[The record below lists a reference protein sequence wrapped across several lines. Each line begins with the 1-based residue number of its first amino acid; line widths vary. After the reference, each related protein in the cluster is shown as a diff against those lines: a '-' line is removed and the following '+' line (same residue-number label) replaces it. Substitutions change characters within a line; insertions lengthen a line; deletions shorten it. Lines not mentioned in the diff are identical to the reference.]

1 MKSIQESDKN
11 LNLPF
16 FARQVVEGFIT
27 GLHKSP
33 YHGFSVEFAE
43 HRLYNS
49 GESTRHI
56 DWKLFGRTDK
66 LFVKKYEEETNLRC
80 QMILDISSSMY
91 YPNFK
96 QASLEKPNKLL
107 FSIYATAVLME
118 LLKRQRDSVGLSMF
132 AEEVEVHTTCRTTLR
147 HQNLIYHEL
156 EKVLE
161 LNAKERLKKTF
172 TVDALHQI
180 AENIHKRSLVMLFSD
195 MLDNSDKNL
204 EELFSALQHL
214 KYNKH
219 EVILFHISE
228 PITELN
234 LDFGNKPIRFIDSET
249 NEEVKLNPIE
259 VKEEFS
265 TASKAHFDK
274 LKLKCLQ
281 YKIDLLEVD
290 INDGFD
296 KILTSYLLKRQKMF

>member
-1 MKSIQESDKN
+1 MKFVKETDKN

-16 FARQVVEGFIT
+16 FANQVVEGFIT

-43 HRLYNS
+43 HRLYNT

-80 QMILDISSSMY
+80 QMIIDISSSMH
-91 YPNFK
+91 YPNF
-96 QASLEKPNKLL
+96 ENPCIENPNKLL
-107 FSIYATAVLME
+107 FSVYATAVLMN
-118 LLKRQRDSVGLSMF
+118 LLKRQRDAVGLSMF
-132 AEEVEVHTTCRTTLR
+132 DEKVDVHTPCRTTLR
-147 HQNLIYHEL
+147 HHNLIYHEL
-156 EKVLE
+156 EKALE
-161 LNAKERLKKTF
+161 TNTIENPKKTF
-172 TVDALHQI
+172 SIDALHQI

-195 MLDNSDKNL
+195 MLDNSDKSL

-219 EVILFHISE
+219 EIILFYVSE

-234 LDFGNKPIRFIDSET
+234 LDFENKPIRFVDAET
-249 NEEVKLNPIE
+249 NEEVKLNPVE
-259 VKEEFS
+259 VRNEFS
-265 TASKAHFDK
+265 NVSKKHLEK
-274 LKLKCLQ
+274 IKLKCLQ
-281 YKIDLLEVD
+281 YKIDLVEVD
-290 INDGFD
+290 INEGFD

>member
-1 MKSIQESDKN
+1 MKFTQESDKH

-56 DWKLFGRTDK
+56 DWKLFARTEK

-80 QMILDISSSMY
+80 QMVLDISSSMY
-91 YPNFK
+91 YPNFED
-96 QASLEKPNKLL
+96 ASLEKPNKLL

-118 LLKRQRDSVGLSMF
+118 LLKRQRDAAGLSMF
-132 AEEVEVHTTCRTTLR
+132 AEKVEVHTPCRTTLR

-156 EKVLE
+156 EKALQS
-161 LNAKERLKKTF
+161 NTKESQKKTF
-172 TVDALHQI
+172 SVDALHQI
-180 AENIHKRSLVMLFSD
+180 AENIHKRSLVILFSD

-234 LDFGNKPIRFIDSET
+234 LDFDNKPIRFIDAET
-249 NEEVKLNPIE
+249 NEEVKLNPVE
-259 VKEEFS
+259 VKNEFS
-265 TASKAHFDK
+265 AASKAHFEK

-281 YKIDLLEVD
+281 YKIDLVEVN

-296 KILTSYLLKRQKMF
+296 KILTSYLLKMQKMF

>member
-1 MKSIQESDKN
+1 MKFVKETDKN

-16 FARQVVEGFIT
+16 FANQVVEGFIT

-43 HRLYNS
+43 HRLYNT

-80 QMILDISSSMY
+80 QMIIDISSSMH
-91 YPNFK
+91 YPNF
-96 QASLEKPNKLL
+96 ENPCIENPNKLL
-107 FSIYATAVLME
+107 FSVYATAVLMN
-118 LLKRQRDSVGLSMF
+118 LLKRQRDAVGLSMF
-132 AEEVEVHTTCRTTLR
+132 SEKVDVHTPCRTTLR
-147 HQNLIYHEL
+147 HHNLIYHEL
-156 EKVLE
+156 EKALE
-161 LNAKERLKKTF
+161 TNTIENPKKTF
-172 TVDALHQI
+172 SIDALHQI

-195 MLDNSDKNL
+195 MLDNSDKSL

-219 EVILFHISE
+219 EVILFHVSE

-234 LDFGNKPIRFIDSET
+234 LDFENKPIRFVDAET
-249 NEEVKLNPIE
+249 NEEVKLNPVE
-259 VKEEFS
+259 VRNEFS
-265 TASKAHFDK
+265 NVSKKHLEK
-274 LKLKCLQ
+274 IKLKCLQ
-281 YKIDLLEVD
+281 YKIDLVEVD
-290 INDGFD
+290 INEGFD

>member
-1 MKSIQESDKN
+1 MKFIQESDKH

-16 FARQVVEGFIT
+16 FARQAVEGFIT

-56 DWKLFGRTDK
+56 DWKLFARTEK

-80 QMILDISSSMY
+80 QMVLDISSSMY
-91 YPNFK
+91 YPNFED
-96 QASLEKPNKLL
+96 ASLEKPNKLL

-118 LLKRQRDSVGLSMF
+118 LLKRQRDAAGLSMF
-132 AEEVEVHTTCRTTLR
+132 AEKVEVHTPCRTTLR

-156 EKVLE
+156 EKALQS
-161 LNAKERLKKTF
+161 NTKESQKKTF
-172 TVDALHQI
+172 SVDALHQI
-180 AENIHKRSLVMLFSD
+180 AENIHKRSLVILFSD

-234 LDFGNKPIRFIDSET
+234 LDFDNKPIRFIDAET
-249 NEEVKLNPIE
+249 NEEVKLNPVE
-259 VKEEFS
+259 VKNEFS
-265 TASKAHFDK
+265 AASKAHFEK

-281 YKIDLLEVD
+281 YKIDLVEVN